1 MKHTDGHS
9 CQLYGLPCRNSQQ
22 NRQKQPCL
30 CKDRI
35 GSQHCH
41 IGKDKLLGL
50 MRKHQHMF
58 QFHSVI
64 FGRKCLQHYAGC
76 KGAYHQDSYRC
87 RNLHLK
93 ACDIQPPKYDHI
105 HQKCPG
111 QPLVFCPKQ
120 FFCKGFTCHFHHAE
134 PPGYPRH

>member
-1 MKHTDGHS
+1 MKHTDDYSYH
-9 CQLYGLPCRNSQQ
+9 LYGLPCRNGQQ
-22 NRQKQPCL
+22 NRQKQSCL

-35 GSQHCH
+35 ASQRRH
-41 IGKDKLLGL
+41 IGEDKLLGL
-50 MRKHQHMF
+50 MRQHQHMF

-64 FGRKCLQHYAGC
+64 FGRKGLPHYAGC

-105 HQKCPG
+105 NQKRP
-111 QPLVFCPKQ
+111 
-120 FFCKGFTCHFHHAE
+120 
-134 PPGYPRH
+134 